1 MALNIMVMVGFILHY
16 ISSYNLAYDFGKPGD
31 KSKLKQLIVIL
42 GAPIFITLFMVTYL
56 TGGVSV
62 FGPKILMEVLII
74 IVGYVELHEIEKE
87 AKDEYERKG
96 VLAKILPL
104 ARSNNGSYN
113 QYWATLYRTEEIVR
127 ELGTDELKRIA
138 MDALIS
144 QDLDT
149 F

>member
-113 QYWATLYRTEEIVR
+113 
-127 ELGTDELKRIA
+127 
-138 MDALIS
+138 
-144 QDLDT
+144 
-149 F
+149 